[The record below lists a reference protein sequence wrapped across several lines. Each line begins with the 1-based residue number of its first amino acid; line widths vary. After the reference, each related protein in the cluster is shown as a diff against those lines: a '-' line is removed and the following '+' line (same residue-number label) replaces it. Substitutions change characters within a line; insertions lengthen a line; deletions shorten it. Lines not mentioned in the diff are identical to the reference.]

1 MDDTEEVDEEVPEE
15 DTLKSLAC
23 LLGKVEGCS
32 VSISRLLQTLMVLRC
47 YNRSSD
53 FRFPKKI

>member
-1 MDDTEEVDEEVPEE
+1 MDDTEEVEEDAPEE

-32 VSISRLLQTLMVLRC
+32 VSVGCLQAPMVLGC
-47 YNRSSD
+47 YYFFIFSNGSPD
-53 FRFPKKI
+53 H